1 MARKRKSGGRR
12 KGIKV
17 TPLRIAKAVTVLAGA
32 KMILLNDNSALDLAR
47 WHISNPQNFK
57 LSDPNL
63 YKECAKRI
71 LPGAAVALI
80 GPKVIEKG
88 VQLISKGEPAL
99 GRVAR
104 VKLITV

>member
-17 TPLRIAKAVTVLAGA
+17 TPLRIAKALVVV
-32 KMILLNDNSALDLAR
+32 DALRRSGPAFNE
-47 WHISNPQNFK
+47 IKFVVQNP
-57 LSDPNL
+57 SSVMTG
-63 YKECAKRI
+63 
-71 LPGAAVALI
+71 PGAAVHAKQLAQALVAPLAEGLI
-80 GPKVIEKG
+80 GPKLLEKG
-88 VQLISKGEPAL
+88 VQLLSKGEPAL

>member
-17 TPLRIAKAVTVLAGA
+17 TPVRIAKAFTVIAGA
-32 KMILLNDNSALDLAR
+32 KMVLDSDIINLMKV
-47 WHISNPQNFK
+47 HVQNPSQVTGNPTK
-57 LSDPNL
+57 VGIE
-63 YKECAKRI
+63 YAKRI
-71 LPGAAVALI
+71 LPGAVVAI
-80 GPKVIEKG
+80 VGPKLIEKG
-88 VQLISKGEPAL
+88 VQLLSKGEPAL

>member
-63 YKECAKRI
+63 YKEYGKRI
-71 LPGAAVALI
+71 LPGAVVAI
-80 GPKVIEKG
+80 VGPKLIEKG
-88 VQLISKGEPAL
+88 VQLLSKGEPAL

>member
-1 MARKRKSGGRR
+1 MRRKRGGGRR

-63 YKECAKRI
+63 YKEYGKRI
-71 LPGAAVALI
+71 LPGAVVAI
-80 GPKVIEKG
+80 VGPKLLEKG
-88 VQLISKGEPAL
+88 VQLFSKGEPAI